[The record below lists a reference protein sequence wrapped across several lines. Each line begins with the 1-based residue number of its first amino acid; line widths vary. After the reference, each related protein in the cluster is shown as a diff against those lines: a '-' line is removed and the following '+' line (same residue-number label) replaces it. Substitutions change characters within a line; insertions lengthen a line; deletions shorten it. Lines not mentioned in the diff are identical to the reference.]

1 MAKKKDAKPKSG
13 KRREKESEDAPYS
26 SIATHPQARV
36 AVRKTK
42 GWVGLAAFV
51 VTALLSFKA
60 AVPVF
65 QTGERA
71 LIAGVVGYLLAWWFS
86 LVIWRHWMLAEQYA
100 AVEEIERRR
109 AQAEEAQAAEHL

>member
-1 MAKKKDAKPKSG
+1 MAKKEAKTKSG
-13 KRREKESEDAPYS
+13 KKRGKDPEEAPYS

-51 VTALLSFKA
+51 ITALLSFKA

-86 LVIWRHWMLAEQYA
+86 LVIWRHWMLAEQHA

-109 AQAEEAQAAEHL
+109 ALAEEAQGAEHV